1 MESQR
6 NLLVIGLL
14 FVSFLLYTE
23 WQNKDN
29 PVQVPTTTQTSTPGA
44 IGDVPAGSDS
54 AFDAPNSQQSNNLIT
69 ISSDVLELTVDTRG
83 GDIVRAELL
92 DHDTELNSEES
103 FTLLQDDATNV
114 YVAQSGLIGANGPDA
129 SSTGRPQY
137 STTAESFTMSGDSLT
152 VPLSF
157 TDANG
162 VVFTKLFTLSRDSYD
177 VKVGY
182 QIDNKSAQP
191 ISVQMYGQLKQNID
205 LQEKSG
211 HSMMMKAYRGAA
223 LGTAEKRYEKYNF
236 EDISD
241 ANLNRTTEGGWVG
254 MLQHYFVAAWIPGN
268 ELNSFYTQNIGR
280 TANTQGQAIIGFK
293 QPAHTIAA
301 GADETI
307 SAELWVG
314 PKLQDQM
321 GELAN
326 GLDLTVDYSWLWFIA
341 QPLFKLLQFFH
352 GLVGNWGLAIIM
364 ITFTVRGLMYPL
376 TKAQYTSMAKMR
388 LLQPKLT
395 ALRER
400 FGDDRQKMS
409 QAMMAL
415 YKEEKVNP
423 LGGCFPMLIQ
433 MPIFISLYWAL
444 MESVE
449 LRHAPFA
456 LWINDLSAQD
466 PYYILPILMGATMFL
481 IQKMSPTQVQDPM
494 QQKVM
499 QYMPVMF
506 TFFFLW
512 FPAGLVLY
520 WLVSN
525 IVTIIQQTIIFRNL
539 EKQGLHSK
547 K

>member
-14 FVSFLLYTE
+14 FVSFLLFTE

-29 PVQVPTTTQTSTPGA
+29 PVAVPQTSQTIA
-44 IGDVPAGSDS
+44 ASSTGDIPAGNSIET
-54 AFDAPNSQQSNNLIT
+54 DAPNTQQSNNIIT
-69 ISSDVLELTVDTRG
+69 ISSDVLELSIDTQG
-83 GDIVRAELL
+83 GDIVQANLL
-92 DHDTELNSEES
+92 EHAVELNEDER
-103 FTLLQDDATNV
+103 FVLLQNNATNI

-129 SSTGRPQY
+129 NTNGRPLYQT
-137 STTAESFTMSGDSLT
+137 SQEAFELSGDTIT
-152 VPLSF
+152 VPLTY

-162 VVFTKLFTLSRDSYD
+162 VEFTKKFTLTRGSYD
-177 VKVGY
+177 VEVSY
-182 QIDNKSAQP
+182 LVNNKSANS
-191 ISVQMYGQLKQNID
+191 IAVQMYGQLKQNVD
-205 LQEKSG
+205 LTDDESS
-211 HSMMMKAYRGAA
+211 SMMMKAYRGPA
-223 LGTAEKRYEKYNF
+223 LGTSDKRYEKYDF
-236 EDISD
+236 DEVAD
-241 ANLNRTTEGGWVG
+241 ANLSRSTVDGWVG
-254 MLQHYFVAAWIPGN
+254 MLQHYFVTAWVPGSGQN
-268 ELNSFYTQNIGR
+268 NLYSLNIGR
-280 TANTQGQAIIGFK
+280 NEFSNGQAIIGFK
-293 QPAHTIAA
+293 KPEQIIASNQQA
-301 GADETI
+301 TI
-307 SAELWVG
+307 SAQLWIG
-314 PKLQDQM
+314 PKLQDEM
-321 GELAN
+321 GAIID

-341 QPLFKLLQFFH
+341 QPLFKLLQFFQS
-352 GLVGNWGLAIIM
+352 LVGNWGLAVIM

-395 ALRER
+395 ALREKC
-400 FGDDRQKMS
+400 GDDKQKMS
-409 QAMMAL
+409 QSMMAL

-423 LGGCFPMLIQ
+423 LGGCLPMVIQ

-466 PYYILPILMGATMFL
+466 PYYVLPLLMGATMYL

-499 QYMPVMF
+499 QFMPVMF

-520 WLVSN
+520 WLMSN
-525 IVTIIQQTIIFRNL
+525 VVTIIQQTIIFRTL

>member
-14 FVSFLLYTE
+14 FVSFLLFTE

-29 PVQVPTTTQTSTPGA
+29 PVAVPTTIQA
-44 IGDVPAGSDS
+44 ITNGLTGDVPAGRDS
-54 AFDAPNSQQSNNLIT
+54 STDAPISEQSNNLIT
-69 ISSDVLELTVDTRG
+69 ISSDVLELTVDTLG
-83 GDIVRAELL
+83 GDIVHADLL
-92 DHDTELNSEES
+92 EHATELDSEER
-103 FTLLQDDATNV
+103 FTLLQNDATNV

-129 SSTGRPQY
+129 NVNGRPQY
-137 STTAESFTMSGDSLT
+137 TTTAQDFTISGDTLSI
-152 VPLSF
+152 PLSY

-162 VVFTKLFTLSRDSYD
+162 VKFTKVFTLTRGSYD
-177 VKVGY
+177 VEVSY
-182 QIDNKSAQP
+182 QVNNQSANA

-205 LQEKSG
+205 LSTDEGS
-211 HSMMMKAYRGAA
+211 SMMMKAYRGAA
-223 LGTAEKRYEKYNF
+223 LGTTDKRYEKYDF
-236 EDISD
+236 SDISD
-241 ANLNRTTEGGWVG
+241 ANLSRTTTAGWVG
-254 MLQHYFVAAWIPGN
+254 MLQHYFVTAWIPGN
-268 ELNSFYTQNIGR
+268 SQNQFYSLNIGR
-280 TANTQGQAIIGFK
+280 TDFTQGQAIIGFK
-293 QPAHTIAA
+293 QPVEAIAA
-301 GADETI
+301 NSEATI
-307 SAELWVG
+307 SAKLWVG

-321 GELAN
+321 GELVE

-352 GLVGNWGLAIIM
+352 GLVGNWGIAVIM
-364 ITFTVRGLMYPL
+364 ITFTVRGAMYPL

-395 ALRER
+395 ALREKC
-400 FGDDRQKMS
+400 GDDKQKMS
-409 QAMMAL
+409 QSMMAL

-423 LGGCFPMLIQ
+423 LGGCFPMIIQ

-466 PYYILPILMGATMFL
+466 PYYVLPLLMGVTMYM

-499 QYMPVMF
+499 QFMPVMF

-520 WLVSN
+520 WLMSN
-525 IVTIIQQTIIFRNL
+525 VVTIIQQTIIFRAL

>member
-14 FVSFLLYTE
+14 FVSFLLFTE

-29 PVQVPTTTQTSTPGA
+29 PVAVPTTTQA
-44 IGDVPAGSDS
+44 IINGLTGDVPAGSDS
-54 AFDAPNSQQSNNLIT
+54 STDAPISEQSNNLIT
-69 ISSDVLELTVDTRG
+69 ISSDVLQLTIDTLG
-83 GDIVRAELL
+83 GDIVRADLL
-92 DHDTELNSEES
+92 EHATELDAEER
-103 FTLLQDDATNV
+103 FTLLQNDATNV

-129 SSTGRPQY
+129 NANGRPQY
-137 STTAESFTMSGDSLT
+137 TTTAQDFTISGDTLSI
-152 VPLSF
+152 PLSY
-157 TDANG
+157 TDASG
-162 VVFTKLFTLSRDSYD
+162 VQFTKVFTLTRGSYD
-177 VKVGY
+177 IEVSYNVNN
-182 QIDNKSAQP
+182 QSANA

-205 LQEKSG
+205 LGTDESS
-211 HSMMMKAYRGAA
+211 SMMMKAYRGAA
-223 LGTAEKRYEKYNF
+223 LGTTDKRYEKYNF
-236 EDISD
+236 SDISD
-241 ANLNRTTEGGWVG
+241 ANLSRTTAAGWVG
-254 MLQHYFVAAWIPGN
+254 MLQHYFVTAWIPGDS
-268 ELNSFYTQNIGR
+268 LNHFYTLNIGR
-280 TANTQGQAIIGFK
+280 TEFTQGQAIIGFK
-293 QPAHTIAA
+293 QPAEAIAA
-301 GADETI
+301 NSEATI
-307 SAELWVG
+307 SAKLWLG
-314 PKLQDQM
+314 PKLQDEM
-321 GELAN
+321 GQLVE

-352 GLVGNWGLAIIM
+352 GLVGNWGIAVIM
-364 ITFTVRGLMYPL
+364 ITFTVRGAMYPL

-395 ALRER
+395 ALREKC
-400 FGDDRQKMS
+400 GDDKQKMS
-409 QAMMAL
+409 QSMMAL

-423 LGGCFPMLIQ
+423 LGGCFPMIIQ

-466 PYYILPILMGATMFL
+466 PYYVLPLLMGVTMYM

-499 QYMPVMF
+499 QFMPVMF

-520 WLVSN
+520 WLMSN
-525 IVTIIQQTIIFRNL
+525 VVTIIQQTIIFRAL

>member
-29 PVQVPTTTQTSTPGA
+29 PVTVPTTTQTIANNSA
-44 IGDVPAGSDS
+44 GDVPAGSGVES
-54 AFDAPNSQQSNNLIT
+54 DAPIASQSNNLI
-69 ISSDVLELTVDTRG
+69 SANSDVLALTIDTRG
-83 GDIVRAELL
+83 GDIVRADLL
-92 DHDTELNSEES
+92 EHATELDSDDR
-103 FTLLQDDATNV
+103 FTLLQNDQENV

-129 SSTGRPQY
+129 SADGRPQY
-137 STTAESFTMSGDSLT
+137 STEADSFTISGDTLT
-152 VPLSF
+152 IPLSY

-162 VVFTKLFTLSRDSYD
+162 VEFTKLFTLTRGSYD
-177 VKVGY
+177 IKVSY
-182 QIDNKSAQP
+182 QVNNKSTQP
-191 ISVQMYGQLKQNID
+191 ISLQMYGQLKQNID
-205 LQEKSG
+205 LAEEKSSG
-211 HSMMMKAYRGAA
+211 MMMKAYRGAA
-223 LGTAEKRYEKYNF
+223 LGTTDKRYEKYPF
-236 EDISD
+236 DDITD
-241 ANLNRTTEGGWVG
+241 ANLARTTDGGWVG
-254 MLQHYFVAAWIPGN
+254 MLQHYFVTAWIPGEGQN
-268 ELNSFYTQNIGR
+268 NFYTLNIGR
-280 TANTQGQAIIGFK
+280 NSFTEGQAIIGFK
-293 QPAHTIAA
+293 QPVQTIAA
-301 GADETI
+301 NSEKTI
-307 SAELWVG
+307 SAQLWVG
-314 PKLQDQM
+314 PKLQDEM
-321 GELAN
+321 GEIVD

-341 QPLFKLLQFFH
+341 QPLYKLLQFFQS
-352 GLVGNWGLAIIM
+352 LVGNWGVAIIM
-364 ITFTVRGLMYPL
+364 ITFTVRGAMYPL

-400 FGDDRQKMS
+400 HGEDRQKVS

-449 LRHAPFA
+449 LRHSPFA
-456 LWINDLSAQD
+456 LWIHDLSAQD
-466 PYYILPILMGATMFL
+466 PYYVLPLLMGATMFL

-499 QYMPVMF
+499 QFMPVMF

-520 WLVSN
+520 WLMSN
-525 IVTIIQQTIIFRNL
+525 IVTIIQQTIIFHNL

>member
-14 FVSFLLYTE
+14 FVSFLLFTE

-29 PVQVPTTTQTSTPGA
+29 PVAVPTTTQA
-44 IGDVPAGSDS
+44 IINSLTGDVPAGSDS
-54 AFDAPNSQQSNNLIT
+54 STNAPNSTQSNNLIT
-69 ISSDVLELTVDTRG
+69 ISSDVLELTIDTLG
-83 GDIVRAELL
+83 GDIVRADLL
-92 DHDTELNSEES
+92 EHATELDAEER
-103 FTLLQDDATNV
+103 FTLLQNDATNI

-129 SSTGRPQY
+129 NENGRPQY
-137 STTAESFTMSGDSLT
+137 STTATSFTISGDTLSI
-152 VPLSF
+152 PLSY

-162 VVFTKLFTLSRDSYD
+162 VEFTKIFTLTRGDYD
-177 VKVGY
+177 VDVSYK
-182 QIDNKSAQP
+182 INNLSANA

-205 LQEKSG
+205 LTTDESSG
-211 HSMMMKAYRGAA
+211 MMMKAYRGAA
-223 LGTAEKRYEKYNF
+223 LGTTDKRYEKYNF
-236 EDISD
+236 DDISD
-241 ANLNRTTEGGWVG
+241 ANLSRTTAAGWVG
-254 MLQHYFVAAWIPGN
+254 MLQHYFVTAWIPGDSQN
-268 ELNSFYTQNIGR
+268 QFYSLNIGR
-280 TANTQGQAIIGFK
+280 TDFTQGQAIIGFK
-293 QPAHTIAA
+293 QPVEAIAA
-301 GADETI
+301 NSEATI
-307 SAELWVG
+307 SAKLWIG
-314 PKLQDQM
+314 PKLQDEM
-321 GELAN
+321 GELVE

-352 GLVGNWGLAIIM
+352 GLVGNWGIAVIM
-364 ITFTVRGLMYPL
+364 ITFTVRGAMYPL

-395 ALRER
+395 ALREKC
-400 FGDDRQKMS
+400 GDDKQKMS
-409 QAMMAL
+409 QSMMAL

-423 LGGCFPMLIQ
+423 LGGCFPMIIQ

-466 PYYILPILMGATMFL
+466 PYYVLPLLMGVTMFM

-499 QYMPVMF
+499 QFMPVMF

-520 WLVSN
+520 WLMSN
-525 IVTIIQQTIIFRNL
+525 VVTIIQQTIIFRSL

>member
-14 FVSFLLYTE
+14 FVSFLLFTE

-29 PVQVPTTTQTSTPGA
+29 PVAVPTTTQA
-44 IGDVPAGSDS
+44 IINSLTGDVPAGSDS
-54 AFDAPNSQQSNNLIT
+54 STDAPTSTQSNNLIT
-69 ISSDVLELTVDTRG
+69 ISSDVLELTIDTLG
-83 GDIVRAELL
+83 GDIVRADLL
-92 DHDTELNSEES
+92 EHATELDAEER
-103 FTLLQDDATNV
+103 FTLLQNDATNI

-129 SSTGRPQY
+129 NENGRPQY
-137 STTAESFTMSGDSLT
+137 STTATSFTISGDTLSI
-152 VPLSF
+152 PLSY

-162 VVFTKLFTLSRDSYD
+162 VEFTKIFTLTRGDYD
-177 VKVGY
+177 VDVSYKINN
-182 QIDNKSAQP
+182 QSANA

-205 LQEKSG
+205 LATDESSG
-211 HSMMMKAYRGAA
+211 MMMKAYRGAA
-223 LGTAEKRYEKYNF
+223 LGTTDKRYEKYNF
-236 EDISD
+236 DDISD
-241 ANLNRTTEGGWVG
+241 ANLSRTTAAGWVG
-254 MLQHYFVAAWIPGN
+254 MLQHYFVTAWIPGDSQN
-268 ELNSFYTQNIGR
+268 QFYSLNIGR
-280 TANTQGQAIIGFK
+280 TDFTQGQAIIGFK
-293 QPAHTIAA
+293 QPVEAIAA
-301 GADETI
+301 NSEATI
-307 SAELWVG
+307 SAKLWIG
-314 PKLQDQM
+314 PKLQDEM
-321 GELAN
+321 GELVE

-352 GLVGNWGLAIIM
+352 GLVGNWGIAVIM
-364 ITFTVRGLMYPL
+364 ITFTVRGAMYPL

-395 ALRER
+395 ALREKC
-400 FGDDRQKMS
+400 GDDKQKMS
-409 QAMMAL
+409 QSMMAL

-423 LGGCFPMLIQ
+423 LGGCFPMIIQ

-466 PYYILPILMGATMFL
+466 PYYVLPLLMGVTMFM

-499 QYMPVMF
+499 QFMPVMF

-520 WLVSN
+520 WLMSN
-525 IVTIIQQTIIFRNL
+525 VVTIIQQTIIFRSL

>member
-29 PVQVPTTTQTSTPGA
+29 PVTVPTTTQTIANNST
-44 IGDVPAGSDS
+44 GDIPAGSGIES
-54 AFDAPNSQQSNNLIT
+54 NAPITSQSNNLISV
-69 ISSDVLELTVDTRG
+69 SSDVLALTIDTKG
-83 GDIVRAELL
+83 GDIVRADLL
-92 DHDTELNSEES
+92 EHATELNSEDR
-103 FTLLQDDATNV
+103 FTLLQNDKENV

-129 SSTGRPQY
+129 NAEGRPQY
-137 STTAESFTMSGDSLT
+137 NTEADSFTISGDTLT
-152 VPLSF
+152 VPLSY

-162 VVFTKLFTLSRDSYD
+162 VEFTKLFTLTRGSYD
-177 VKVGY
+177 VEVSY
-182 QIDNKSAQP
+182 QVNNKSAQP

-205 LQEKSG
+205 LAEEKSSG
-211 HSMMMKAYRGAA
+211 MMMKAYRGAA
-223 LGTAEKRYEKYNF
+223 LGTSDKRYEKYKFN
-236 EDISD
+236 EITD
-241 ANLNRTTEGGWVG
+241 ANLARTTDSGWVG
-254 MLQHYFVAAWIPGN
+254 MLQHYFVTAWIPG
-268 ELNSFYTQNIGR
+268 EGLNNFYTLNIGKNSA
-280 TANTQGQAIIGFK
+280 TEGQAIIGFK
-293 QPAHTIAA
+293 QPVQAIAA
-301 GADETI
+301 HSEKTI
-307 SAELWVG
+307 SAQIWIG
-314 PKLQDQM
+314 PKLQDEM
-321 GELAN
+321 GAIID

-341 QPLFKLLQFFH
+341 QPLYKLLQFFQS
-352 GLVGNWGLAIIM
+352 LVGNWGVAIMM
-364 ITFTVRGLMYPL
+364 ITFTVRGAMYPL

-400 FGDDRQKMS
+400 HGEDRQKVS
-409 QAMMAL
+409 QSMMAL

-423 LGGCFPMLIQ
+423 LGGCFPMIIQ

-449 LRHAPFA
+449 LRHSPFA
-456 LWINDLSAQD
+456 LWIHDLSAQD
-466 PYYILPILMGATMFL
+466 PYYVLPLLMGATMFL

-499 QYMPVMF
+499 QFMPVMF

-520 WLVSN
+520 WLMSN
-525 IVTIIQQTIIFRNL
+525 IVTIIQQTIIFHNL
-539 EKQGLHSK
+539 EKQGLHSRK
-547 K
+547 

>member
-14 FVSFLLYTE
+14 FVSFLLFTE

-29 PVQVPTTTQTSTPGA
+29 PVAVPQTTQTIAATSA
-44 IGDVPAGSDS
+44 GDIPAGSS
-54 AFDAPNSQQSNNLIT
+54 IETDAPNSQQSNNFIT
-69 ISSDVLELTVDTRG
+69 IRSDVLELSIDTQG
-83 GDIVRAELL
+83 GDIVQADLLEHAVEL
-92 DHDTELNSEES
+92 HEEAR
-103 FTLLQDDATNV
+103 FVLLQNNATNI

-129 SSTGRPQY
+129 NANGRPQY
-137 STTAESFTMSGDSLT
+137 QTSKAAFELSGDKIT
-152 VPLSF
+152 VPLTY

-162 VVFTKLFTLSRDSYD
+162 VEFTKQFTLTKGSYD
-177 VKVGY
+177 VEVSY
-182 QIDNKSAQP
+182 LVNNKSANT
-191 ISVQMYGQLKQNID
+191 IAVQMYGQLKQNID
-205 LQEKSG
+205 LAEDEGS
-211 HSMMMKAYRGAA
+211 SMMMQAYRGPA
-223 LGTAEKRYEKYNF
+223 LGTSEKRYEKYDF
-236 EDISD
+236 DDVAD
-241 ANLNRTTEGGWVG
+241 ANLSRSTAGGWVG
-254 MLQHYFVAAWIPGN
+254 MLQHYFVSAWVPGP
-268 ELNSFYTQNIGR
+268 EQNSLYSLNIGR
-280 TANTQGQAIIGFK
+280 NEFSNGQAIIGFK
-293 QPAHTIAA
+293 KPVQTIAA
-301 GADETI
+301 NQEAMIT
-307 SAELWVG
+307 AQLWIG
-314 PKLQDQM
+314 PKLQDEM
-321 GELAN
+321 GAIID

-341 QPLFKLLQFFH
+341 QPLFKLLQFFQS
-352 GLVGNWGLAIIM
+352 LVGNWGLAVIM

-395 ALRER
+395 ALREKC
-400 FGDDRQKMS
+400 GDDKQKMS
-409 QAMMAL
+409 QSMMAL

-423 LGGCFPMLIQ
+423 LGGCLPMVIQ

-466 PYYILPILMGATMFL
+466 PYYVLPLLMGATMYL

-499 QYMPVMF
+499 QFMPVMF

-512 FPAGLVLY
+512 FPSGLVLY
-520 WLVSN
+520 WLMSN
-525 IVTIIQQTIIFRNL
+525 VVTIIQQTMIFRTL

>member
-14 FVSFLLYTE
+14 FVSFLLFTE

-29 PVQVPTTTQTSTPGA
+29 PVAVPTTTQA
-44 IGDVPAGSDS
+44 IINGLTGDVPAGSDS
-54 AFDAPNSQQSNNLIT
+54 LTDAPNSKQSKNLIT
-69 ISSDVLELTVDTRG
+69 ISSGVLELTIDTLG
-83 GDIVRAELL
+83 GDIVRADLL
-92 DHDTELNSEES
+92 EHATELDSEER

-114 YVAQSGLIGANGPDA
+114 YIAQSGLIGANGPDA
-129 SSTGRPQY
+129 NVNGRPQY
-137 STTAESFTMSGDSLT
+137 STTAKSFTMSGDTLT
-152 VPLSF
+152 VPLSY

-162 VVFTKLFTLSRDSYD
+162 VKFTKIFTLGRDSYD
-177 VKVGY
+177 VGVSY
-182 QIDNKSAQP
+182 QINNQSAHP

-205 LQEKSG
+205 LASAEGS
-211 HSMMMKAYRGAA
+211 SMMMKAYRGAA
-223 LGTAEKRYEKYNF
+223 LGTTDKRYEKYDFN
-236 EDISD
+236 DISD
-241 ANLNRTTEGGWVG
+241 ANLSRTTTAGWVG
-254 MLQHYFVAAWIPGN
+254 MLQHYFVTAWIPGDS
-268 ELNSFYTQNIGR
+268 LNHFYSLNIGR
-280 TANTQGQAIIGFK
+280 TKLSQGQAIIGFK
-293 QPAHTIAA
+293 QPVETIAA
-301 GADETI
+301 HSEKTI
-307 SAELWVG
+307 SAQLWIG
-314 PKLQDQM
+314 PKLQDEM
-321 GELAN
+321 GQLVE

-352 GLVGNWGLAIIM
+352 GLVGNWGIAIIM
-364 ITFTVRGLMYPL
+364 ITFTVRGAMYPL

-395 ALRER
+395 ALREKC
-400 FGDDRQKMS
+400 GDDKQKMS
-409 QAMMAL
+409 QSMMAL

-423 LGGCFPMLIQ
+423 LGGCFPMIIQ

-466 PYYILPILMGATMFL
+466 PYYVLPLLMGVTMYI

-499 QYMPVMF
+499 QFMPVMF

-520 WLVSN
+520 WLMSN
-525 IVTIIQQTIIFRNL
+525 VVTIIQQTIIFRSL